1 MPYKIHH
8 SLVGLCKCW
17 VKILR
22 KKLMKNENT
31 ICWLKT
37 VYDDNII
44 KWPLKHRKSIEKLW
58 QKLSLEW
65 YSRRTVLI
73 GWVENSLDAFVAPCY
88 SRNRAFRG
96 IWWLIQRFFVI
107 SKCPPWKTAAL
118 NAPEAGITELFVK
131 EDSAV
136 ATVCEVLAVCA
147 VLVGLNY
154 RSKSTKYFNV
164 PRFFTILVWR
174 SHYSKY
180 SVPSAVLRSFTS
192 DQHIWQCLFQPLNP
206 KWIEFIRQIV
216 LIKASALEIPSMLF
230 S

>member
-73 GWVENSLDAFVAPCY
+73 GWVENSLDAFVASWY
-88 SRNRAFRG
+88 SRNRAFRS
-96 IWWLIQRFFVI
+96 IWWLIQRI
-107 SKCPPWKTAAL
+107 YCNIK
-118 NAPEAGITELFVK
+118 
-131 EDSAV
+131 
-136 ATVCEVLAVCA
+136 
-147 VLVGLNY
+147 
-154 RSKSTKYFNV
+154 
-164 PRFFTILVWR
+164 
-174 SHYSKY
+174 
-180 SVPSAVLRSFTS
+180 VPSVKNGCTKCAWGRNNWTVREGGFRSCHCLRSFS
-192 DQHIWQCLFQPLNP
+192 SMRRVGGAELSLKVN
-206 KWIEFIRQIV
+206 
-216 LIKASALEIPSMLF
+216 EIF
-230 S
+230 

>member
-131 EDSAV
+131 KDSAV
-136 ATVCEVLAVCA
+136 AIFCEVLLVCA
-147 VLVGLNY
+147 VLVGLNC
-154 RSKSTKYFNV
+154 RSKSTTYF
-164 PRFFTILVWR
+164 
-174 SHYSKY
+174 
-180 SVPSAVLRSFTS
+180 SASLLTK
-192 DQHIWQCLFQPLNP
+192 CCNC
-206 KWIEFIRQIV
+206 
-216 LIKASALEIPSMLF
+216 
-230 S
+230 